1 LSNQNNLG
9 VEIVR
14 DVETNLY
21 PFTDYFRG
29 FEKVPGVRALFG
41 DKTEEILGRLKVE
54 FYSSKFGYM
63 GVSDEDGHIM
73 VSSYHLKTSDFA
85 ILYLDVF
92 HELHHVKQF
101 IDGKKIYLLEFEYV
115 DSPVEIEAYLPTV
128 DEARRIGFTDDQIRE
143 YLKVEWISDEQ
154 YERLLTHVGLNAK
167 T

>member
-1 LSNQNNLG
+1 
-9 VEIVR
+9 
-14 DVETNLY
+14 
-21 PFTDYFRG
+21 
-29 FEKVPGVRALFG
+29 
-41 DKTEEILGRLKVE
+41 
-54 FYSSKFGYM
+54 M

>member
-1 LSNQNNLG
+1 MSDQNNLG
-9 VEIVR
+9 VEIDR
-14 DVETNLY
+14 DVKINLY

-29 FEKVPGVRALFG
+29 FEKVPGIIALFG
-41 DKTEEILGRLKVE
+41 DETEEILKRLKVE

-63 GVSDEDGHIM
+63 GVSDVDGHIM
-73 VSSYHLKTSDFA
+73 ISSFHLKTADLA

-115 DSPVEIEAYLPTV
+115 DSQVEIEAYLHTIQ
-128 DEARRIGFTDDQIRE
+128 EARRIGFTDDQIRE
-143 YLKVEWISDEQ
+143 YLKIEWISDEQ
-154 YERLLTHVGLNAK
+154 YERLLKHIGLEAK